1 MESALKYDPLE
12 APELEEW
19 LAIDEAER
27 IQLAQDYHRAREAPR
42 RGTPAG
48 LPGAGEL
55 RPCQEAILAVGRRVF

>member
-27 IQLAQDYHRAREAPR
+27 INLR
-42 RGTPAG
+42 RT
-48 LPGAGEL
+48 
-55 RPCQEAILAVGRRVF
+55 ITDVRVFASRMKGYARCFMSL